1 MQKTNSYLESKRP
14 KVNMKRISLSLL
26 TFLFLLSGLCAA
38 PTKTVWQIGEKNHS
52 ASELALSPDKYKEF
66 LANDFGWEDRFYII
80 GLSSPQKDFPYVLPG
95 PADHWGGTSYTAGIR
110 THVLNIL
117 FGMKEVPETDSWKL
131 IIDLL
136 DTHHELPALFKIT
149 INGKSW
155 KYALPKGSGKSI
167 DGDYSQI
174 KPHTIEIPL
183 NAGVIRKGSNS
194 IALTSLEGSWILF
207 DDIRLMGPD
216 NAELSEANKSVYL
229 RDVKAADFQTTSP
242 AAQPLLVDIEHLSGH
257 PLLEVEVDGKK
268 ILEQRL
274 EKGRYILEAPMP
286 IVKSPKTSHY
296 ILSVDGAILDKGMIR
311 RAPHN
316 TITLAD
322 YIDTRMGTAHSRWMI
337 APGPWMPFSMVK
349 LSPDNQDS
357 GWQSGYD
364 PSFESIGTFSHIHE
378 WTMAG
383 LGIMPANGPLKT
395 EIGSQSSL
403 VKGDNSYRSAIDKAS
418 EETKVGYYKVDLTDY
433 QIKAE
438 LTATSRCGFQR
449 YTYPQDKDARV
460 MIDLKIPSE
469 YDYQIVEGSVK
480 QTGARRIEGF
490 SKQLSKNVWS
500 ADADQHYTI
509 YFVIEFN
516 KDIKKFGGWH
526 DHTLWKKDTM
536 TAHYPQR
543 FGCYAEF
550 DTTDHPEVMVR
561 SGISYVDMAGA
572 SNNLSNEITEPF
584 GWNFEA
590 VRKHQSDSWNDILN
604 RVRIYSNDYR
614 EKVRFYTNLYR
625 AFCRNTFSDADR
637 RWVDATGNIQKLDD
651 PDAVALGCD
660 AFWNT
665 FWNLNQVWNLI
676 APEWSSRWVKSQLA
690 MYDANGWLAKGPSGM
705 KYIPVMVA
713 EHEIPLLVSTYQMG
727 IRNYDSEK
735 MFRAIVK
742 MQTTPAQRV
751 ANGFAGNRDLKAY
764 LQHQYVPADK
774 GRFSNTLEYSY
785 DDWTVSQLAKALG
798 KEEYYRTFS
807 DRGNWWRNAIN
818 PATGYAQM
826 RYSDGEWEKNFD
838 PFKSGA
844 NHHYVEGN
852 AWQLTFFVPQN
863 VPALT
868 EIIGKERF
876 IDRLSWGFKAS
887 EPWRYNAPGDQ
898 YWDFP
903 VVQGNQQSMHFAFLF
918 NWAGQPWQTQRWSRS
933 IIDRYYGFDTS
944 NAYLGDEDQGQ
955 MSAWLVMAALGL
967 FQTDGGCNA
976 EPIYELGSP
985 LFEKIKI
992 DLGKHFGRGKQFII
1006 KANNPSRENKY
1017 IQSAKLTGKKLDSF
1031 KFPAKELLKGGTLEL
1046 EMGNRPNKN
1055 WGIK

>member
-1 MQKTNSYLESKRP
+1 
-14 KVNMKRISLSLL
+14 
-26 TFLFLLSGLCAA
+26 
-38 PTKTVWQIGEKNHS
+38 
-52 ASELALSPDKYKEF
+52 
-66 LANDFGWEDRFYII
+66 
-80 GLSSPQKDFPYVLPG
+80 
-95 PADHWGGTSYTAGIR
+95 
-110 THVLNIL
+110 
-117 FGMKEVPETDSWKL
+117 MKEVPETDSWKL

-183 NAGVIRKGSNS
+183 NSGVIRKGSNS

-216 NAELSEANKSVYL
+216 NAELNEVNKSVYL

-242 AAQPLLVDIEHLSGH
+242 VAQPLLVDIEHLSGH
-257 PLLEVEVDGKK
+257 PLLEVKVDGKK

-286 IVKSPKTSHY
+286 VVKSPKTSHY
-296 ILSVDGAILDKGMIR
+296 IISADGAILDKGMIR

-403 VKGDNSYRSAIDKAS
+403 VKDANSYRSAIDKTS

-500 ADADQHYTI
+500 ADADQNYTI

-526 DHTLWKKDTM
+526 DHTLWETDTM

-590 VRKHQSDSWNDILN
+590 VRKHQSDSWNNILN

-637 RWVDATGNIQKLDD
+637 RWVDAAGNIQKLDD

-705 KYIPVMVA
+705 KYIPVMVG

-727 IRNYDSEK
+727 IRNYDAEK

-751 ANGFAGNRDLKAY
+751 ANGFAGNRDLETY

-807 DRGNWWRNAIN
+807 DRGNWWKNAIN

-826 RYSDGEWEKNFD
+826 RYSNGEWEKNFD

-852 AWQLTFFVPQN
+852 AWQLTFFVPQD

-868 EIIGKERF
+868 EIIGKKRF

-918 NWAGQPWQTQRWSRS
+918 NWAGQPWQTQQWSRS

-955 MSAWLVMAALGL
+955 MSAWFVMAALGL

-976 EPIYELGSP
+976 EPVYELGSP

-1006 KANNPSRENKY
+1006 KASNTSRENKY
-1017 IQSAKLTGKKLDSF
+1017 IQSAKLNGKKLNSF

-1046 EMGNRPNKN
+1046 EMGDRPNKN

>member
-1 MQKTNSYLESKRP
+1 
-14 KVNMKRISLSLL
+14 MKRIPLSLF

-117 FGMKEVPETDSWKL
+117 FGMKEVPETGSWKL

-216 NAELSEANKSVYL
+216 NAELNEVNKSVYL

-242 AAQPLLVDIEHLSGH
+242 VAQPLLVDIEHLSGH
-257 PLLEVEVDGKK
+257 PLLEVEVDGKR

-286 IVKSPKTSHY
+286 VVKSPKTSHY
-296 ILSVDGAILDKGMIR
+296 IIFADGAILDKGMIR

-322 YIDTRMGTAHSRWMI
+322 YINTRMGTAHSRWMI

-349 LSPDNQDS
+349 LSPDNQDN

-403 VKGDNSYRSAIDKAS
+403 VKGTNSYRSAIDKTS

-469 YDYQIVEGSVK
+469 YDYQIIEGSVRR
-480 QTGARRIEGF
+480 TGARRIEGF

-500 ADADQHYTI
+500 ADADQNYTI

-516 KDIKKFGGWH
+516 KDIKKFGGWN
-526 DHTLWKKDTM
+526 DHALWEKDTM
-536 TAHYPQR
+536 TVHNPQR

-550 DTTDHPEVMVR
+550 DTTDHPEIMVR
-561 SGISYVDMAGA
+561 SGISYVDIAGA

-590 VRKHQSDSWNDILN
+590 VRKHQSDSWNNILN

-614 EKVRFYTNLYR
+614 EKARFYTNLYR

-637 RWVDATGNIQKLDD
+637 RWVDAAGNIQKLDD

-727 IRNYDSEK
+727 IRNYDAEK
-735 MFRAIVK
+735 MFRAIIK

-751 ANGFAGNRDLKAY
+751 ANGFAGNRDLETY

-807 DRGNWWRNAIN
+807 DRGNWWKNAIN

-826 RYSDGEWEKNFD
+826 RYSNGEWEKNFD

-852 AWQLTFFVPQN
+852 AWQLTFFVPQD

-918 NWAGQPWQTQRWSRS
+918 NWAGQPWQTQQWSRS

-955 MSAWLVMAALGL
+955 MSAWFVMAALGL

-976 EPIYELGSP
+976 EPVYELGSP

-1006 KANNPSRENKY
+1006 KASNTSRENKY
-1017 IQSAKLTGKKLDSF
+1017 IQSAKLNGKKLNSF

>member
-1 MQKTNSYLESKRP
+1 
-14 KVNMKRISLSLL
+14 MKRIPLSLF

-183 NAGVIRKGSNS
+183 NSGVIRKGSNS

-216 NAELSEANKSVYL
+216 NAELNEVNKSVYL

-242 AAQPLLVDIEHLSGH
+242 VAQPLLVDIEHLSGH
-257 PLLEVEVDGKK
+257 PLLEVKVDGKK

-286 IVKSPKTSHY
+286 VVKSPKTSHY
-296 ILSVDGAILDKGMIR
+296 IISADGAILDKGMIR

-403 VKGDNSYRSAIDKAS
+403 VKDANSYRSAIDKTS

-500 ADADQHYTI
+500 ADADQNYTI

-526 DHTLWKKDTM
+526 DHTLWETDTM

-590 VRKHQSDSWNDILN
+590 VHKHQSDSWNNILN

-637 RWVDATGNIQKLDD
+637 RWVDAAGNIQKLDD

-705 KYIPVMVA
+705 KYIPVMVG

-727 IRNYDSEK
+727 IRNYDAEK

-751 ANGFAGNRDLKAY
+751 ANGFAGNRDLETY

-807 DRGNWWRNAIN
+807 NRGNWWKNAIN

-826 RYSDGEWEKNFD
+826 RYSNGEWEKNFD

-868 EIIGKERF
+868 EIIGKELF

-898 YWDFP
+898 Y
-903 VVQGNQQSMHFAFLF
+903 
-918 NWAGQPWQTQRWSRS
+918 
-933 IIDRYYGFDTS
+933 
-944 NAYLGDEDQGQ
+944 
-955 MSAWLVMAALGL
+955 
-967 FQTDGGCNA
+967 
-976 EPIYELGSP
+976 
-985 LFEKIKI
+985 
-992 DLGKHFGRGKQFII
+992 
-1006 KANNPSRENKY
+1006 
-1017 IQSAKLTGKKLDSF
+1017 
-1031 KFPAKELLKGGTLEL
+1031 
-1046 EMGNRPNKN
+1046 
-1055 WGIK
+1055 

>member
-1 MQKTNSYLESKRP
+1 
-14 KVNMKRISLSLL
+14 MKRIPLSLF

-136 DTHHELPALFKIT
+136 DTHHEFPALFKIT

-183 NAGVIRKGSNS
+183 NSGVIRKGSNS

-216 NAELSEANKSVYL
+216 NAELNEVNKSVYL

-242 AAQPLLVDIEHLSGH
+242 VAQPLLVDIEHLSGH
-257 PLLEVEVDGKK
+257 PLLEVKVDGKK

-286 IVKSPKTSHY
+286 VVKSPKTSHY
-296 ILSVDGAILDKGMIR
+296 IISADGAILDKGMIR

-403 VKGDNSYRSAIDKAS
+403 VKDANSYRSAIDKTS

-469 YDYQIVEGSVK
+469 YDYQIVEGSIK

-500 ADADQHYTI
+500 ADADQNYTI

-526 DHTLWKKDTM
+526 DHTLWETDTM
-536 TAHYPQR
+536 TASYPQR

-590 VRKHQSDSWNDILN
+590 VRKHQSDSWNNILN

-625 AFCRNTFSDADR
+625 AFCRNTFSDADC
-637 RWVDATGNIQKLDD
+637 RWVDAAGNIQKLDD

-727 IRNYDSEK
+727 IRNYDAEK

-751 ANGFAGNRDLKAY
+751 ANGFAGNRDLETY

-807 DRGNWWRNAIN
+807 NRGNWWKNAIN

-826 RYSDGEWEKNFD
+826 RYSNGEWEKNFD

-852 AWQLTFFVPQN
+852 AWQLTFFC
-863 VPALT
+863 T
-868 EIIGKERF
+868 SER
-876 IDRLSWGFKAS
+876 
-887 EPWRYNAPGDQ
+887 
-898 YWDFP
+898 
-903 VVQGNQQSMHFAFLF
+903 
-918 NWAGQPWQTQRWSRS
+918 SRTH
-933 IIDRYYGFDTS
+933 RNY
-944 NAYLGDEDQGQ
+944 
-955 MSAWLVMAALGL
+955 
-967 FQTDGGCNA
+967 
-976 EPIYELGSP
+976 
-985 LFEKIKI
+985 
-992 DLGKHFGRGKQFII
+992 R
-1006 KANNPSRENKY
+1006 
-1017 IQSAKLTGKKLDSF
+1017 
-1031 KFPAKELLKGGTLEL
+1031 
-1046 EMGNRPNKN
+1046 
-1055 WGIK
+1055 

>member
-1 MQKTNSYLESKRP
+1 
-14 KVNMKRISLSLL
+14 
-26 TFLFLLSGLCAA
+26 
-38 PTKTVWQIGEKNHS
+38 
-52 ASELALSPDKYKEF
+52 
-66 LANDFGWEDRFYII
+66 
-80 GLSSPQKDFPYVLPG
+80 
-95 PADHWGGTSYTAGIR
+95 
-110 THVLNIL
+110 
-117 FGMKEVPETDSWKL
+117 MKEVPETDSWKL

-136 DTHHELPALFKIT
+136 DTHHEFPALFKIT

-183 NAGVIRKGSNS
+183 NSGVIRKGSNS

-216 NAELSEANKSVYL
+216 NAELNEVNKSVYL

-242 AAQPLLVDIEHLSGH
+242 VAQPLLVDIEHLSGH
-257 PLLEVEVDGKK
+257 PLLEVKVDGKK

-286 IVKSPKTSHY
+286 VVKSPKTSHY
-296 ILSVDGAILDKGMIR
+296 IISADGAILDKGMIR

-403 VKGDNSYRSAIDKAS
+403 VKDANSYRSAIDKTS

-469 YDYQIVEGSVK
+469 YDYQIVEGSIK

-500 ADADQHYTI
+500 ADADQNYTI

-526 DHTLWKKDTM
+526 DHTLWETDTM
-536 TAHYPQR
+536 TASYPQR

-590 VRKHQSDSWNDILN
+590 VRKHQSDSWNNILN

-625 AFCRNTFSDADR
+625 AFCRNTFSDADC
-637 RWVDATGNIQKLDD
+637 RWVDAAGNIQKLDD

-727 IRNYDSEK
+727 IRNYDAEK

-751 ANGFAGNRDLKAY
+751 ANGFAGNRDLETY

-807 DRGNWWRNAIN
+807 NRGNWWKNAIN

-826 RYSDGEWEKNFD
+826 RYSNGEWEKNFD

-868 EIIGKERF
+868 EIIGKELF

-955 MSAWLVMAALGL
+955 MSAWFVMAALGL

-976 EPIYELGSP
+976 EPVYELGSP

-992 DLGKHFGRGKQFII
+992 DLRKHFGRGKQFII
-1006 KANNPSRENKY
+1006 KASNTSRENKY
-1017 IQSAKLTGKKLDSF
+1017 IQSAKLNGKKLNSF

-1046 EMGNRPNKN
+1046 EMGDRPNKN

>member
-1 MQKTNSYLESKRP
+1 
-14 KVNMKRISLSLL
+14 MKRIPLSLF

-183 NAGVIRKGSNS
+183 NSGVIRKGSNS

-216 NAELSEANKSVYL
+216 NAELNEVNKSVYL

-242 AAQPLLVDIEHLSGH
+242 VAQPLLVDIEHLSGH
-257 PLLEVEVDGKK
+257 PLLEVKVDGKK

-286 IVKSPKTSHY
+286 VVKSPKTSHY
-296 ILSVDGAILDKGMIR
+296 IISADGAILDKGMIR

-403 VKGDNSYRSAIDKAS
+403 VKDANSYRSAIDKTS

-500 ADADQHYTI
+500 ADADQNYTI

-526 DHTLWKKDTM
+526 DHTLWETDTM

-590 VRKHQSDSWNDILN
+590 VHKHQSDSWNNILN

-625 AFCRNTFSDADR
+625 AFSRNTFSDADR
-637 RWVDATGNIQKLDD
+637 RWVDAAGNIQKLDD

-705 KYIPVMVA
+705 KYIPVMVG

-727 IRNYDSEK
+727 IRNYDAEK

-751 ANGFAGNRDLKAY
+751 ANGFAGNRDLETY

-807 DRGNWWRNAIN
+807 NRGNWWKNAIN

-826 RYSDGEWEKNFD
+826 RYSNGEWEKNFD

-868 EIIGKERF
+868 EIIGKELF
-876 IDRLSWGFKAS
+876 IDRLSWGFKAM
-887 EPWRYNAPGDQ
+887 E
-898 YWDFP
+898 
-903 VVQGNQQSMHFAFLF
+903 V
-918 NWAGQPWQTQRWSRS
+918 
-933 IIDRYYGFDTS
+933 
-944 NAYLGDEDQGQ
+944 
-955 MSAWLVMAALGL
+955 
-967 FQTDGGCNA
+967 
-976 EPIYELGSP
+976 
-985 LFEKIKI
+985 
-992 DLGKHFGRGKQFII
+992 
-1006 KANNPSRENKY
+1006 
-1017 IQSAKLTGKKLDSF
+1017 
-1031 KFPAKELLKGGTLEL
+1031 
-1046 EMGNRPNKN
+1046 
-1055 WGIK
+1055 

>member
-1 MQKTNSYLESKRP
+1 
-14 KVNMKRISLSLL
+14 MKRIPLSLF

-216 NAELSEANKSVYL
+216 NAELNEVNKSVYL

-242 AAQPLLVDIEHLSGH
+242 VAQPLLVDIEHLSGH
-257 PLLEVEVDGKK
+257 PLLGVEVDGKK

-286 IVKSPKTSHY
+286 VVKSPKTSHY
-296 ILSVDGAILDKGMIR
+296 IISADGTILDKGMIR

-403 VKGDNSYRSAIDKAS
+403 VKGANSYRSAIDETS

-500 ADADQHYTI
+500 ADADQNYTI

-526 DHTLWKKDTM
+526 DHTLWETDTM
-536 TAHYPQR
+536 TARYPHR

-590 VRKHQSDSWNDILN
+590 VRKHQSDSWNNILN

-625 AFCRNTFSDADR
+625 AFCRNTF
-637 RWVDATGNIQKLDD
+637 RWVDAAGNIQKLDD

-727 IRNYDSEK
+727 IRNYDAEK

-751 ANGFAGNRDLKAY
+751 ANGFAGNRDLETY

-807 DRGNWWRNAIN
+807 DRGNWWKNAIN

-826 RYSDGEWEKNFD
+826 RYSNGEWEKNFD

-852 AWQLTFFVPQN
+852 AWQLTFFVPQD

-868 EIIGKERF
+868 EFIGKERF

-955 MSAWLVMAALGL
+955 MSAWFVMAALGL

-976 EPIYELGSP
+976 EPVYELGSP

-992 DLGKHFGRGKQFII
+992 DL
-1006 KANNPSRENKY
+1006 
-1017 IQSAKLTGKKLDSF
+1017 
-1031 KFPAKELLKGGTLEL
+1031 
-1046 EMGNRPNKN
+1046 
-1055 WGIK
+1055 

>member
-1 MQKTNSYLESKRP
+1 
-14 KVNMKRISLSLL
+14 MKRIPLSLF

-216 NAELSEANKSVYL
+216 NAELNEVNKSVYL

-242 AAQPLLVDIEHLSGH
+242 VAQPLLVDIEHLSGH
-257 PLLEVEVDGKK
+257 PLLGVEVDGKK

-286 IVKSPKTSHY
+286 VVKSPKTSHY
-296 ILSVDGAILDKGMIR
+296 IISADGTILDKGMIR

-403 VKGDNSYRSAIDKAS
+403 VKGANSYRSAIDETS

-500 ADADQHYTI
+500 ADADQNYTI

-526 DHTLWKKDTM
+526 DHTLWETDTM
-536 TAHYPQR
+536 TARYPHR

-590 VRKHQSDSWNDILN
+590 VRKHQSDSWNNILN

-637 RWVDATGNIQKLDD
+637 RWVDAAGNIQKLDD

-727 IRNYDSEK
+727 IRNYDAEK

-751 ANGFAGNRDLKAY
+751 ANGFAGNGDLETY

-807 DRGNWWRNAIN
+807 DRGNWWKNAIN

-826 RYSDGEWEKNFD
+826 RYSNGEWEKNFD

-852 AWQLTFFVPQN
+852 AWQLTFFVPQD

-868 EIIGKERF
+868 EFIGKERF

-955 MSAWLVMAALGL
+955 MSAWFVMAALGL

-976 EPIYELGSP
+976 EPVYELGSP

-1006 KANNPSRENKY
+1006 KASNTSRENKY
-1017 IQSAKLTGKKLDSF
+1017 IQSAKLNGKKLNSF

>member
-1 MQKTNSYLESKRP
+1 
-14 KVNMKRISLSLL
+14 MKRIPLSLF

-136 DTHHELPALFKIT
+136 DTHHEFPALFKIT

-183 NAGVIRKGSNS
+183 NSGVIRKGSNS

-216 NAELSEANKSVYL
+216 NAELNEVNKSVYL

-242 AAQPLLVDIEHLSGH
+242 VAQPLLVDIEHLSGH
-257 PLLEVEVDGKK
+257 PLLEVKVDGKK

-286 IVKSPKTSHY
+286 VVKSPKTSHY
-296 ILSVDGAILDKGMIR
+296 IISADGAILDKGMIR

-403 VKGDNSYRSAIDKAS
+403 VKDANSYRSAIDKTS

-469 YDYQIVEGSVK
+469 YDYQIVEGSIK

-500 ADADQHYTI
+500 ADADQNYTI

-526 DHTLWKKDTM
+526 DHTLWETDTM
-536 TAHYPQR
+536 TASYPQR

-550 DTTDHPEVMVR
+550 DTTDYPEVMVH

-590 VRKHQSDSWNDILN
+590 VRKHQSDSWNNILN

-637 RWVDATGNIQKLDD
+637 RWVDAAGNIQKLDD

-727 IRNYDSEK
+727 IRNYDAEK

-751 ANGFAGNRDLKAY
+751 ANGFAGNRDLETY

-807 DRGNWWRNAIN
+807 NRGNWWKNAIN

-826 RYSDGEWEKNFD
+826 RYSNGEWEKNFD

-868 EIIGKERF
+868 EIIGKELF

-955 MSAWLVMAALGL
+955 MSAWFVMAALGL

-976 EPIYELGSP
+976 EPVYELGSP

-1006 KANNPSRENKY
+1006 KASNTSRENKY
-1017 IQSAKLTGKKLDSF
+1017 IQSAKLNGKKLNSF

-1046 EMGNRPNKN
+1046 EMGDRPNKN

>member
-1 MQKTNSYLESKRP
+1 
-14 KVNMKRISLSLL
+14 MKRIPLSLF

-216 NAELSEANKSVYL
+216 NAELNEVNKSVYL

-242 AAQPLLVDIEHLSGH
+242 VAQPLLVDIEHLSGH
-257 PLLEVEVDGKK
+257 PLLGVEVDGKK

-286 IVKSPKTSHY
+286 VVKSPKTSHY
-296 ILSVDGAILDKGMIR
+296 IISADGTILDKGMIR

-403 VKGDNSYRSAIDKAS
+403 VKGANSYRSAIDETS

-500 ADADQHYTI
+500 ADADQNYTI

-526 DHTLWKKDTM
+526 DHTLWETDTM
-536 TAHYPQR
+536 TARYPHR

-590 VRKHQSDSWNDILN
+590 VRKHQSDSWNNILN

-637 RWVDATGNIQKLDD
+637 RWVDAAGNIQKLDD

-727 IRNYDSEK
+727 IRNYDAEK

-751 ANGFAGNRDLKAY
+751 ANGFAGNRDLETY

-807 DRGNWWRNAIN
+807 DRGNWWKNAIN

-826 RYSDGEWEKNFD
+826 RYSNGEWEKNFD

-852 AWQLTFFVPQN
+852 AWQLTFFVPQD

-868 EIIGKERF
+868 EFIGKERF

-887 EPWRYNAPGDQ
+887 EPWRYNAPGD
-898 YWDFP
+898 P
-903 VVQGNQQSMHFAFLF
+903 V
-918 NWAGQPWQTQRWSRS
+918 
-933 IIDRYYGFDTS
+933 
-944 NAYLGDEDQGQ
+944 
-955 MSAWLVMAALGL
+955 LGL
-967 FQTDGGCNA
+967 SSST
-976 EPIYELGSP
+976 
-985 LFEKIKI
+985 
-992 DLGKHFGRGKQFII
+992 R
-1006 KANNPSRENKY
+1006 
-1017 IQSAKLTGKKLDSF
+1017 
-1031 KFPAKELLKGGTLEL
+1031 
-1046 EMGNRPNKN
+1046 
-1055 WGIK
+1055 

>member
-1 MQKTNSYLESKRP
+1 
-14 KVNMKRISLSLL
+14 MKRIPLSLF

-216 NAELSEANKSVYL
+216 NAELNEVNKSVYL

-242 AAQPLLVDIEHLSGH
+242 VAQPLLVDIEHLSGH
-257 PLLEVEVDGKK
+257 PLLGVEVDGKK

-286 IVKSPKTSHY
+286 VVKSPKTSHY
-296 ILSVDGAILDKGMIR
+296 IISADGTILDKGMIR

-403 VKGDNSYRSAIDKAS
+403 VKGANSYRSAIDETS

-500 ADADQHYTI
+500 ADADQNYTI

-526 DHTLWKKDTM
+526 DHTLWETDTM
-536 TAHYPQR
+536 TARYPHR

-590 VRKHQSDSWNDILN
+590 VRKHQSDSWNNILN

-637 RWVDATGNIQKLDD
+637 RWVDAAGNIQKLDD

-727 IRNYDSEK
+727 IRNYDAEK

-751 ANGFAGNRDLKAY
+751 ANGFAGNRDLETY

-807 DRGNWWRNAIN
+807 DRGNWWKNAIN

-826 RYSDGEWEKNFD
+826 RYSNGEWEKNFD

-852 AWQLTFFVPQN
+852 AWQLTFFVPQD

-868 EIIGKERF
+868 EFIGKERF

-944 NAYLGDEDQGQ
+944 NANLGDEDQGQ
-955 MSAWLVMAALGL
+955 MSAWFVMAALGL

-976 EPIYELGSP
+976 EPVYELGSP

-1006 KANNPSRENKY
+1006 KASNTSRENKY
-1017 IQSAKLTGKKLDSF
+1017 IQSAKLNGKKLNSF

>member
-1 MQKTNSYLESKRP
+1 
-14 KVNMKRISLSLL
+14 MKRIPLSLF

-136 DTHHELPALFKIT
+136 DTHHEFPALFKIT

-183 NAGVIRKGSNS
+183 NSGVIRKGSNS

-216 NAELSEANKSVYL
+216 NAELNEVNKSVYL

-242 AAQPLLVDIEHLSGH
+242 VAQPLLVDIEHLSGH
-257 PLLEVEVDGKK
+257 PLLEVKVDGKK

-286 IVKSPKTSHY
+286 VVKSPKTSHY
-296 ILSVDGAILDKGMIR
+296 IISADGAILDKGMIR

-403 VKGDNSYRSAIDKAS
+403 VKDANSYRSAIDKTS

-469 YDYQIVEGSVK
+469 YDYQIVEGSIK

-500 ADADQHYTI
+500 ADADQNYTI

-526 DHTLWKKDTM
+526 DHTLWETDTM
-536 TAHYPQR
+536 TASYPQR

-590 VRKHQSDSWNDILN
+590 VRKHQSDSWNNILN

-625 AFCRNTFSDADR
+625 AFCRNTFSDADC
-637 RWVDATGNIQKLDD
+637 RWVDAAGNIQKLDD

-727 IRNYDSEK
+727 IRNYDAEK

-751 ANGFAGNRDLKAY
+751 ANGFAGNRDLETY

-807 DRGNWWRNAIN
+807 NRGNWWKNAIN

-826 RYSDGEWEKNFD
+826 RYSNGEWEKNFD

-868 EIIGKERF
+868 EIIGKELF

-918 NWAGQPWQTQRWSRS
+918 N
-933 IIDRYYGFDTS
+933 
-944 NAYLGDEDQGQ
+944 
-955 MSAWLVMAALGL
+955 
-967 FQTDGGCNA
+967 
-976 EPIYELGSP
+976 
-985 LFEKIKI
+985 
-992 DLGKHFGRGKQFII
+992 
-1006 KANNPSRENKY
+1006 
-1017 IQSAKLTGKKLDSF
+1017 
-1031 KFPAKELLKGGTLEL
+1031 
-1046 EMGNRPNKN
+1046 
-1055 WGIK
+1055 

>member
-1 MQKTNSYLESKRP
+1 
-14 KVNMKRISLSLL
+14 
-26 TFLFLLSGLCAA
+26 
-38 PTKTVWQIGEKNHS
+38 
-52 ASELALSPDKYKEF
+52 
-66 LANDFGWEDRFYII
+66 
-80 GLSSPQKDFPYVLPG
+80 
-95 PADHWGGTSYTAGIR
+95 
-110 THVLNIL
+110 
-117 FGMKEVPETDSWKL
+117 MKEVPETDSWKL

-136 DTHHELPALFKIT
+136 DTHHEFPALFKIT

-183 NAGVIRKGSNS
+183 NSGVIRKGSNS

-216 NAELSEANKSVYL
+216 NAELNEVNKSVYL

-242 AAQPLLVDIEHLSGH
+242 VAQPLLVDIEHLSGH
-257 PLLEVEVDGKK
+257 PLLEVKVDGKK

-286 IVKSPKTSHY
+286 VVKSPKTSHY
-296 ILSVDGAILDKGMIR
+296 IISADGAILDKGMIR

-403 VKGDNSYRSAIDKAS
+403 VKDANSYRSAIDKTS

-469 YDYQIVEGSVK
+469 YDYQIVEGSIK

-500 ADADQHYTI
+500 ADADQNYTI

-526 DHTLWKKDTM
+526 DHTLWETDTM
-536 TAHYPQR
+536 TASYPQR

-550 DTTDHPEVMVR
+550 DTTDYPEVMVR

-590 VRKHQSDSWNDILN
+590 VHKHQSDSWNNILN

-614 EKVRFYTNLYR
+614 EKARFYTNLYR

-637 RWVDATGNIQKLDD
+637 RWVDAAGNIQKLDD

-727 IRNYDSEK
+727 IRNYDAEK
-735 MFRAIVK
+735 MFRAIIK

-751 ANGFAGNRDLKAY
+751 ANGFAGNRDLETY

-807 DRGNWWRNAIN
+807 NRGNWWKNAIN

-826 RYSDGEWEKNFD
+826 RYSNGEWEKNFD

-852 AWQLTFFVPQN
+852 AWQLTFFVPQD

-918 NWAGQPWQTQRWSRS
+918 NWAGQPWQTQQWSRS

-955 MSAWLVMAALGL
+955 MSAWFVMAALGL

-976 EPIYELGSP
+976 EPVYELGSP

-1006 KANNPSRENKY
+1006 KASNTSRENKY
-1017 IQSAKLTGKKLDSF
+1017 IQSAKLNGKKLNSF

-1046 EMGNRPNKN
+1046 EMGDRPNKN

>member
-1 MQKTNSYLESKRP
+1 
-14 KVNMKRISLSLL
+14 
-26 TFLFLLSGLCAA
+26 
-38 PTKTVWQIGEKNHS
+38 
-52 ASELALSPDKYKEF
+52 
-66 LANDFGWEDRFYII
+66 
-80 GLSSPQKDFPYVLPG
+80 
-95 PADHWGGTSYTAGIR
+95 
-110 THVLNIL
+110 
-117 FGMKEVPETDSWKL
+117 
-131 IIDLL
+131 
-136 DTHHELPALFKIT
+136 
-149 INGKSW
+149 
-155 KYALPKGSGKSI
+155 
-167 DGDYSQI
+167 
-174 KPHTIEIPL
+174 
-183 NAGVIRKGSNS
+183 
-194 IALTSLEGSWILF
+194 
-207 DDIRLMGPD
+207 MGPD
-216 NAELSEANKSVYL
+216 NAELNEVNKSVYL

-242 AAQPLLVDIEHLSGH
+242 IAQPLLVDIEHLSGH
-257 PLLEVEVDGKK
+257 PLLEVKVDGKK

-286 IVKSPKTSHY
+286 VVKSPKTSHY
-296 ILSVDGAILDKGMIR
+296 IISADGAILDKGMIR

-403 VKGDNSYRSAIDKAS
+403 VKDANSYRSAIDKTS

-500 ADADQHYTI
+500 ADADQNYTI

-526 DHTLWKKDTM
+526 DHTLWETDTM

-590 VRKHQSDSWNDILN
+590 VHKHQSDSWNNILN

-637 RWVDATGNIQKLDD
+637 RWVDAAGNIQKLDD

-705 KYIPVMVA
+705 KYIPVMVG

-727 IRNYDSEK
+727 IRNYDAEK

-751 ANGFAGNRDLKAY
+751 ANGFAGNRDLETY

-807 DRGNWWRNAIN
+807 NRGNWWKNAIN

-826 RYSDGEWEKNFD
+826 RYSNGEWEKNFD

-868 EIIGKERF
+868 EIIGKELF

-955 MSAWLVMAALGL
+955 MSAWFVMAALGL

-976 EPIYELGSP
+976 EPVYELGSP

-1006 KANNPSRENKY
+1006 KASNTSRENKY
-1017 IQSAKLTGKKLDSF
+1017 IQSAKLNGKKLNSF

-1046 EMGNRPNKN
+1046 EMGDRPNKN

>member
-1 MQKTNSYLESKRP
+1 
-14 KVNMKRISLSLL
+14 MKRIPLSLF

-216 NAELSEANKSVYL
+216 NAELNEVNKSVYL

-242 AAQPLLVDIEHLSGH
+242 VAQPLLVDIEHLSGH

-286 IVKSPKTSHY
+286 VVKSPKTSHY
-296 ILSVDGAILDKGMIR
+296 IISADGTILDKGMIR

-322 YIDTRMGTAHSRWMI
+322 YINTRMGTAHSRWMI

-403 VKGDNSYRSAIDKAS
+403 VKGANSYRSAIDKTS

-500 ADADQHYTI
+500 ADADQNYTI

-526 DHTLWKKDTM
+526 DHTLWETDTM
-536 TAHYPQR
+536 TARYPQR

-590 VRKHQSDSWNDILN
+590 VRKHQSDSWNNILN
-604 RVRIYSNDYR
+604 KVRIYSNDYR

-637 RWVDATGNIQKLDD
+637 RWVDAAGNIQKLDD

-660 AFWNT
+660 AFWST

-727 IRNYDSEK
+727 IRNYDAEK

-751 ANGFAGNRDLKAY
+751 ANGFAGNRDMEAY

-807 DRGNWWRNAIN
+807 DRGNWWKNAIN

-826 RYSDGEWEKNFD
+826 RYSNGEWEKNFD

-852 AWQLTFFVPQN
+852 AWQLTFFVPQD

-868 EIIGKERF
+868 EFIGKERF

-955 MSAWLVMAALGL
+955 MSAWFVMAALGL

-976 EPIYELGSP
+976 EPVYELGSP

-1006 KANNPSRENKY
+1006 KAINTSRENKY
-1017 IQSAKLTGKKLDSF
+1017 IQSAKLNGKKLNSF

>member
-1 MQKTNSYLESKRP
+1 
-14 KVNMKRISLSLL
+14 MKRIPLSLF

-136 DTHHELPALFKIT
+136 DTHHEFPALFKIT

-183 NAGVIRKGSNS
+183 NSGVIRKGSNS

-216 NAELSEANKSVYL
+216 NAELNEVNKSVYL

-242 AAQPLLVDIEHLSGH
+242 VAQPLLVDIEHLSGH
-257 PLLEVEVDGKK
+257 PLLEVKVDGKK

-286 IVKSPKTSHY
+286 VVKSPKTSHY
-296 ILSVDGAILDKGMIR
+296 IISADGAILDKGMIR

-403 VKGDNSYRSAIDKAS
+403 VKDANSYRSAIDKTS

-469 YDYQIVEGSVK
+469 YDYQIVEGSIK

-500 ADADQHYTI
+500 ADADQNYTI

-526 DHTLWKKDTM
+526 DHTLWETDTM
-536 TAHYPQR
+536 TASYPQR

-572 SNNLSNEITEPF
+572 SNNLSNEIMEPF

-590 VRKHQSDSWNDILN
+590 VRKHQSDSWNNILN

-637 RWVDATGNIQKLDD
+637 RWVDAAGNIQKLDD

-727 IRNYDSEK
+727 IRNYDAEK

-751 ANGFAGNRDLKAY
+751 ANGVAGNRDLETY

-807 DRGNWWRNAIN
+807 NRGNWWKNAIN

-826 RYSDGEWEKNFD
+826 RYSNGEWEKNFD

-868 EIIGKERF
+868 EIIGKELF

-918 NWAGQPWQTQRWSRS
+918 NWAGQPWQT
-933 IIDRYYGFDTS
+933 
-944 NAYLGDEDQGQ
+944 
-955 MSAWLVMAALGL
+955 
-967 FQTDGGCNA
+967 
-976 EPIYELGSP
+976 
-985 LFEKIKI
+985 
-992 DLGKHFGRGKQFII
+992 
-1006 KANNPSRENKY
+1006 
-1017 IQSAKLTGKKLDSF
+1017 
-1031 KFPAKELLKGGTLEL
+1031 
-1046 EMGNRPNKN
+1046 
-1055 WGIK
+1055 

>member
-1 MQKTNSYLESKRP
+1 
-14 KVNMKRISLSLL
+14 
-26 TFLFLLSGLCAA
+26 
-38 PTKTVWQIGEKNHS
+38 
-52 ASELALSPDKYKEF
+52 
-66 LANDFGWEDRFYII
+66 
-80 GLSSPQKDFPYVLPG
+80 
-95 PADHWGGTSYTAGIR
+95 
-110 THVLNIL
+110 
-117 FGMKEVPETDSWKL
+117 MKEVPETDSWKL

-183 NAGVIRKGSNS
+183 NPGVIRKGSNS

-216 NAELSEANKSVYL
+216 NAELNEVNKSVYL

-242 AAQPLLVDIEHLSGH
+242 VAQPLLVDIEHLSGH
-257 PLLEVEVDGKK
+257 PLLEVKVDGKK

-286 IVKSPKTSHY
+286 VVKSPKTSHY
-296 ILSVDGAILDKGMIR
+296 IISADGAILDKGMIR

-403 VKGDNSYRSAIDKAS
+403 VKDANSYRSAIDKTS

-500 ADADQHYTI
+500 ADADQNYTI

-526 DHTLWKKDTM
+526 DHTLWETDTM
-536 TAHYPQR
+536 TARYPQR

-590 VRKHQSDSWNDILN
+590 VRKHQSDSWNNILN

-637 RWVDATGNIQKLDD
+637 RWVDAAGNIQKLDD

-705 KYIPVMVA
+705 KYIPVMVG

-727 IRNYDSEK
+727 IRNYDAEK

-751 ANGFAGNRDLKAY
+751 ANGFAGNRDLETY

-807 DRGNWWRNAIN
+807 DRGNWWKNAIN

-826 RYSDGEWEKNFD
+826 RYSNGEWEKNFD

-852 AWQLTFFVPQN
+852 AWQLTFFVPQD

-868 EIIGKERF
+868 EIIGKKRF

-918 NWAGQPWQTQRWSRS
+918 NWAGQPWQTQQWSRS

-955 MSAWLVMAALGL
+955 MSAWFVMAALGL

-976 EPIYELGSP
+976 EPVYELGSP

-1006 KANNPSRENKY
+1006 KASNTSRENKY
-1017 IQSAKLTGKKLDSF
+1017 IQSAKLNGKKLNSF

-1046 EMGNRPNKN
+1046 EMGDRPNKN

>member
-1 MQKTNSYLESKRP
+1 
-14 KVNMKRISLSLL
+14 MKRIPLSLF

-183 NAGVIRKGSNS
+183 NSGVIRKGSNS

-216 NAELSEANKSVYL
+216 NAELNEVNKSVYL

-242 AAQPLLVDIEHLSGH
+242 VAQPLLVDIEHLSGH
-257 PLLEVEVDGKK
+257 PLLEVKVDGKK

-286 IVKSPKTSHY
+286 VVKSPKTSHY
-296 ILSVDGAILDKGMIR
+296 IILDKGMIR

-403 VKGDNSYRSAIDKAS
+403 VKDANSYRSAIDKTS

-500 ADADQHYTI
+500 ADADQNYTI

-526 DHTLWKKDTM
+526 DHTLWETDTM

-561 SGISYVDMAGA
+561 SGISYVDIAGA

-590 VRKHQSDSWNDILN
+590 VRKHQSDSWNNILN

-614 EKVRFYTNLYR
+614 EKARFYTNLYR

-637 RWVDATGNIQKLDD
+637 RWVDAAGNIQKLDD

-727 IRNYDSEK
+727 IRNYDAEK
-735 MFRAIVK
+735 MFRAIIK

-751 ANGFAGNRDLKAY
+751 ANGFAGNRDLETY

-807 DRGNWWRNAIN
+807 DRGNWWKNAIN

-826 RYSDGEWEKNFD
+826 RYSNGEWEKNFD

-852 AWQLTFFVPQN
+852 AWQLTFFVPQD

-918 NWAGQPWQTQRWSRS
+918 NWAGQPWQTQQWSRS

-955 MSAWLVMAALGL
+955 MSAWFVMAALGL

-976 EPIYELGSP
+976 EPVYELGSP

-1006 KANNPSRENKY
+1006 KASNTSRENKY
-1017 IQSAKLTGKKLDSF
+1017 IQSAKLNGKKLNSF

-1046 EMGNRPNKN
+1046 EMGDRPNKN

>member
-1 MQKTNSYLESKRP
+1 
-14 KVNMKRISLSLL
+14 MKRIPLSLF

-183 NAGVIRKGSNS
+183 NSGVIRKGSNS
-194 IALTSLEGSWILF
+194 IALTSLEGSWF
-207 DDIRLMGPD
+207 SSDDIRLMGPD
-216 NAELSEANKSVYL
+216 NAELNEVNKSVYL

-242 AAQPLLVDIEHLSGH
+242 VAQPLLVDIEHLSGH
-257 PLLEVEVDGKK
+257 PLLEVKVDGKK

-286 IVKSPKTSHY
+286 VVKSPKTSHY
-296 ILSVDGAILDKGMIR
+296 IISADGAILDKGMIR

-403 VKGDNSYRSAIDKAS
+403 VKDANSYRSAIDKTS

-500 ADADQHYTI
+500 ADADQNYTI

-526 DHTLWKKDTM
+526 DHTLWETDTM

-590 VRKHQSDSWNDILN
+590 VHKHQSDSWNNILN

-637 RWVDATGNIQKLDD
+637 RWVDAAGNIQKLDD

-705 KYIPVMVA
+705 KYIPVMVG

-727 IRNYDSEK
+727 IRNYDAEK

-751 ANGFAGNRDLKAY
+751 ANGFAGNRDLETY

-807 DRGNWWRNAIN
+807 NRGNWWKNAIN

-826 RYSDGEWEKNFD
+826 RYSNGEWEKNFD

-852 AWQLTFFVPQN
+852 CLATYFFLYLRTFPHSPKLSVKSSSSTGCHGDSKP
-863 VPALT
+863 VSHGGIMPRET
-868 EIIGKERF
+868 SIG
-876 IDRLSWGFKAS
+876 
-887 EPWRYNAPGDQ
+887 
-898 YWDFP
+898 
-903 VVQGNQQSMHFAFLF
+903 
-918 NWAGQPWQTQRWSRS
+918 T
-933 IIDRYYGFDTS
+933 
-944 NAYLGDEDQGQ
+944 
-955 MSAWLVMAALGL
+955 
-967 FQTDGGCNA
+967 FQ
-976 EPIYELGSP
+976 
-985 LFEKIKI
+985 
-992 DLGKHFGRGKQFII
+992 
-1006 KANNPSRENKY
+1006 
-1017 IQSAKLTGKKLDSF
+1017 
-1031 KFPAKELLKGGTLEL
+1031 
-1046 EMGNRPNKN
+1046 
-1055 WGIK
+1055 

>member
-1 MQKTNSYLESKRP
+1 M
-14 KVNMKRISLSLL
+14 
-26 TFLFLLSGLCAA
+26 
-38 PTKTVWQIGEKNHS
+38 
-52 ASELALSPDKYKEF
+52 
-66 LANDFGWEDRFYII
+66 
-80 GLSSPQKDFPYVLPG
+80 
-95 PADHWGGTSYTAGIR
+95 
-110 THVLNIL
+110 
-117 FGMKEVPETDSWKL
+117 
-131 IIDLL
+131 
-136 DTHHELPALFKIT
+136 
-149 INGKSW
+149 
-155 KYALPKGSGKSI
+155 
-167 DGDYSQI
+167 
-174 KPHTIEIPL
+174 
-183 NAGVIRKGSNS
+183 IRKGSNS

-216 NAELSEANKSVYL
+216 NAELNEVNKSVYL

-242 AAQPLLVDIEHLSGH
+242 VAQPLLVDIEHLSGH
-257 PLLEVEVDGKK
+257 PLLEVKVDGKK

-286 IVKSPKTSHY
+286 VVKSPKTSHY
-296 ILSVDGAILDKGMIR
+296 IISADGAILDKGMIR

-403 VKGDNSYRSAIDKAS
+403 VKDANSYRSAIDKTS

-469 YDYQIVEGSVK
+469 YDYQIVEGSIK

-500 ADADQHYTI
+500 ADADQNYTI

-526 DHTLWKKDTM
+526 DHTLWETDTM
-536 TAHYPQR
+536 TASYPQR

-572 SNNLSNEITEPF
+572 SNNLSNEIMEPF

-590 VRKHQSDSWNDILN
+590 VRKHQSDSWNNILN

-637 RWVDATGNIQKLDD
+637 RWVDAAGNIQKLDD

-727 IRNYDSEK
+727 IRNYDAEK

-751 ANGFAGNRDLKAY
+751 ANGFAGNRDLETY

-807 DRGNWWRNAIN
+807 NRGNWWKNAIN

-826 RYSDGEWEKNFD
+826 RYSNGEWEKNFD

-868 EIIGKERF
+868 EIIGKELF

-955 MSAWLVMAALGL
+955 MSAWFVMAALGL

-976 EPIYELGSP
+976 EPVYELGSP

-1006 KANNPSRENKY
+1006 KASNTSRENKY
-1017 IQSAKLTGKKLDSF
+1017 IQSAKLNGKKLNSF

-1046 EMGNRPNKN
+1046 EMGDRPNKN

>member
-1 MQKTNSYLESKRP
+1 
-14 KVNMKRISLSLL
+14 
-26 TFLFLLSGLCAA
+26 
-38 PTKTVWQIGEKNHS
+38 
-52 ASELALSPDKYKEF
+52 
-66 LANDFGWEDRFYII
+66 
-80 GLSSPQKDFPYVLPG
+80 
-95 PADHWGGTSYTAGIR
+95 
-110 THVLNIL
+110 
-117 FGMKEVPETDSWKL
+117 MKEVPETDSWKL

-136 DTHHELPALFKIT
+136 DTHHEFPALFKIT

-183 NAGVIRKGSNS
+183 NSGVIRKGSNS

-216 NAELSEANKSVYL
+216 NAELNEVNKSVYL

-242 AAQPLLVDIEHLSGH
+242 VAQPLLVDIEHLSGH
-257 PLLEVEVDGKK
+257 PLLEVKVDGKK

-286 IVKSPKTSHY
+286 VVKSPKTSHY
-296 ILSVDGAILDKGMIR
+296 IISADGAILDKGMIR

-403 VKGDNSYRSAIDKAS
+403 VKDANSYRSAIDKTS

-500 ADADQHYTI
+500 ADADQNYTI

-526 DHTLWKKDTM
+526 DHTLWETDTM
-536 TAHYPQR
+536 TASYPQR

-590 VRKHQSDSWNDILN
+590 VRKHQSDSWNNILN

-637 RWVDATGNIQKLDD
+637 RWVDAAGNIQKLDD

-727 IRNYDSEK
+727 IRNYDAEK

-751 ANGFAGNRDLKAY
+751 ANGFAGNRDLETY

-774 GRFSNTLEYSY
+774 GRFSNTLEYIENVNALYSQYGSKINKFSY
-785 DDWTVSQLAKALG
+785 FFGLRFEDSHIEVNSLSLNDYNTKKYNNFFPSATFNYEFSESSSVSLSYSK
-798 KEEYYRTFS
+798 RINRP
-807 DRGNWWRNAIN
+807 RGRFLNPVSSLSSNINIFQGNPDIN
-818 PATGYAQM
+818 PSY
-826 RYSDGEWEKNFD
+826 
-838 PFKSGA
+838 
-844 NHHYVEGN
+844 
-852 AWQLTFFVPQN
+852 
-863 VPALT
+863 
-868 EIIGKERF
+868 
-876 IDRLSWGFKAS
+876 
-887 EPWRYNAPGDQ
+887 
-898 YWDFP
+898 
-903 VVQGNQQSMHFAFLF
+903 
-918 NWAGQPWQTQRWSRS
+918 
-933 IIDRYYGFDTS
+933 
-944 NAYLGDEDQGQ
+944 
-955 MSAWLVMAALGL
+955 
-967 FQTDGGCNA
+967 TDA
-976 EPIYELGSP
+976 
-985 LFEKIKI
+985 I
-992 DLGKHFGRGKQFII
+992 DLGYLKKW
-1006 KANNPSRENKY
+1006 K
-1017 IQSAKLTGKKLDSF
+1017 KLTFNTSSCLF
-1031 KFPAKELLKGGTLEL
+1031 LLTINIYKV
-1046 EMGNRPNKN
+1046 
-1055 WGIK
+1055 

>member
-1 MQKTNSYLESKRP
+1 
-14 KVNMKRISLSLL
+14 MKRIPLSLF

-174 KPHTIEIPL
+174 KPHTIEIPV

-216 NAELSEANKSVYL
+216 NAELNEVNKSVYL

-242 AAQPLLVDIEHLSGH
+242 VAQPLLVDIEHLSGH
-257 PLLEVEVDGKK
+257 PLLGVEVDGKK

-286 IVKSPKTSHY
+286 VVKSPKTSHY
-296 ILSVDGAILDKGMIR
+296 IISADGTILDKGMIR

-403 VKGDNSYRSAIDKAS
+403 VKGANSYRSAIDETS
-418 EETKVGYYKVDLTDY
+418 EETKVGYYNVDLTDY

-500 ADADQHYTI
+500 ADADQNYTI

-526 DHTLWKKDTM
+526 DHTLWETDTM
-536 TAHYPQR
+536 TARYPHR

-590 VRKHQSDSWNDILN
+590 VRKHQSDSWNNILN

-625 AFCRNTFSDADR
+625 LFCRNTFSDVDR
-637 RWVDATGNIQKLDD
+637 RWVDAAGNIQKLDD

-727 IRNYDSEK
+727 IRNYDAEK

-751 ANGFAGNRDLKAY
+751 ANGFAGNRDLETY

-807 DRGNWWRNAIN
+807 DRGNWWKNAIN

-826 RYSDGEWEKNFD
+826 RYSNGEWEKNFD

-852 AWQLTFFVPQN
+852 AWQLTFFVPQD

-868 EIIGKERF
+868 EFIGKERF

-955 MSAWLVMAALGL
+955 MSAWFVMAALGL

-976 EPIYELGSP
+976 EPVYELGSP

-992 DLGKHFGRGKQFII
+992 DL
-1006 KANNPSRENKY
+1006 
-1017 IQSAKLTGKKLDSF
+1017 
-1031 KFPAKELLKGGTLEL
+1031 
-1046 EMGNRPNKN
+1046 
-1055 WGIK
+1055 

>member
-1 MQKTNSYLESKRP
+1 
-14 KVNMKRISLSLL
+14 MKRIPLSLF
-26 TFLFLLSGLCAA
+26 TFLFLLSGLYAA

-66 LANDFGWEDRFYII
+66 LANDFGWEDKFYII

-216 NAELSEANKSVYL
+216 NAELNEVNKSVYL

-242 AAQPLLVDIEHLSGH
+242 VAQPLLVDIEHLSGH
-257 PLLEVEVDGKK
+257 PLLEVEVDGKR

-286 IVKSPKTSHY
+286 VVKSPKTSHY
-296 ILSVDGAILDKGMIR
+296 IIFADGAILDKGMIR

-322 YIDTRMGTAHSRWMI
+322 YINTRMGTAHSRWMI

-349 LSPDNQDS
+349 LSPDNQDN

-403 VKGDNSYRSAIDKAS
+403 VKGTNSYRSAIDKTS

-469 YDYQIVEGSVK
+469 YDYQIIEGSVRR
-480 QTGARRIEGF
+480 TGARRIEGF

-500 ADADQHYTI
+500 ADADQNYTI

-516 KDIKKFGGWH
+516 KDIKKFGGWN
-526 DHTLWKKDTM
+526 DHALWEKDTM
-536 TAHYPQR
+536 TVHNPQR

-550 DTTDHPEVMVR
+550 DTTDHPEIMVR
-561 SGISYVDMAGA
+561 SGISYVDIAGA

-590 VRKHQSDSWNDILN
+590 VRKHQSDSWNNILN

-614 EKVRFYTNLYR
+614 EKARFYTNLYR

-637 RWVDATGNIQKLDD
+637 RWVDAAGNIQKLDD

-727 IRNYDSEK
+727 IRNYDAEK
-735 MFRAIVK
+735 MFRAIIK

-751 ANGFAGNRDLKAY
+751 ANGFAGNRDLETY

-807 DRGNWWRNAIN
+807 DRGNWWKNAIN

-826 RYSDGEWEKNFD
+826 RYSNGEWEKNFD

-852 AWQLTFFVPQN
+852 AWQLTFFVPQD

-918 NWAGQPWQTQRWSRS
+918 NWAGQPWQTQQWSRS

-955 MSAWLVMAALGL
+955 MSAWFVMAALGL

-976 EPIYELGSP
+976 EPVYELGSP

-1006 KANNPSRENKY
+1006 KASNTSRENKY
-1017 IQSAKLTGKKLDSF
+1017 IQSAKLNGKKLNSF

>member
-1 MQKTNSYLESKRP
+1 
-14 KVNMKRISLSLL
+14 MKRIPLSLF

-136 DTHHELPALFKIT
+136 DTHHEFPALFKIT

-183 NAGVIRKGSNS
+183 NSGVIRKGSNS

-216 NAELSEANKSVYL
+216 NAELNEVNKSVYL

-242 AAQPLLVDIEHLSGH
+242 VAQPLLVDIEHLSGH
-257 PLLEVEVDGKK
+257 PLLEVKVDGKK

-286 IVKSPKTSHY
+286 VVKSPKTSHY
-296 ILSVDGAILDKGMIR
+296 IISADGAILDKGMIR

-403 VKGDNSYRSAIDKAS
+403 VKDANSYRSAIDKTS

-469 YDYQIVEGSVK
+469 YDYQIVEGSIK

-500 ADADQHYTI
+500 ADADQNYTI

-526 DHTLWKKDTM
+526 DHTLWETDTM
-536 TAHYPQR
+536 TASYPQR

-572 SNNLSNEITEPF
+572 SNNLSNEIMEPF

-590 VRKHQSDSWNDILN
+590 VRKHQSDSWNNILN

-637 RWVDATGNIQKLDD
+637 RWVDAAGNIQKLDD

-727 IRNYDSEK
+727 IRNYDAEK

-751 ANGFAGNRDLKAY
+751 ANGFAGNRDLETY

-807 DRGNWWRNAIN
+807 NRGNWWKNAIN

-826 RYSDGEWEKNFD
+826 RYSNGEWEKNFD

-868 EIIGKERF
+868 EIIGKELF

-944 NAYLGDEDQGQ
+944 NAF
-955 MSAWLVMAALGL
+955 VMAALGL

-976 EPIYELGSP
+976 EPVYELGSP

-1006 KANNPSRENKY
+1006 KASNTSRENKY
-1017 IQSAKLTGKKLDSF
+1017 IQSAKLNGKKLNSF

-1046 EMGNRPNKN
+1046 EMGDRPNKN

>member
-1 MQKTNSYLESKRP
+1 
-14 KVNMKRISLSLL
+14 MKRIPLSLF

-183 NAGVIRKGSNS
+183 NSGVIRKGSNS

-216 NAELSEANKSVYL
+216 NAELNEVNKSVYL

-242 AAQPLLVDIEHLSGH
+242 VAQPLLVDIEHLSGH
-257 PLLEVEVDGKK
+257 PLLEVKVDGKK

-286 IVKSPKTSHY
+286 VVKSPKTSHY
-296 ILSVDGAILDKGMIR
+296 IISADGAILDKGMIR

-403 VKGDNSYRSAIDKAS
+403 VKDANSYRSAIDKTS

-500 ADADQHYTI
+500 ADADQNYTI

-526 DHTLWKKDTM
+526 DHTLWETDTM

-590 VRKHQSDSWNDILN
+590 VHKHQSDSWNNILN

-637 RWVDATGNIQKLDD
+637 RWVDAAGNIQKLDD

-705 KYIPVMVA
+705 KYIPVMVG

-727 IRNYDSEK
+727 IRNYDAEK

-751 ANGFAGNRDLKAY
+751 ANGFAGNRDLETY

-807 DRGNWWRNAIN
+807 NRGNWWKNAIN

-826 RYSDGEWEKNFD
+826 RYSNGEWEKNFD

-868 EIIGKERF
+868 EIIGK
-876 IDRLSWGFKAS
+876 SSSSTGCH
-887 EPWRYNAPGDQ
+887 GDSK
-898 YWDFP
+898 P
-903 VVQGNQQSMHFAFLF
+903 VSHGGIM
-918 NWAGQPWQTQRWSRS
+918 PRETS
-933 IIDRYYGFDTS
+933 IGT
-944 NAYLGDEDQGQ
+944 
-955 MSAWLVMAALGL
+955 
-967 FQTDGGCNA
+967 FQ
-976 EPIYELGSP
+976 
-985 LFEKIKI
+985 
-992 DLGKHFGRGKQFII
+992 
-1006 KANNPSRENKY
+1006 
-1017 IQSAKLTGKKLDSF
+1017 
-1031 KFPAKELLKGGTLEL
+1031 
-1046 EMGNRPNKN
+1046 
-1055 WGIK
+1055 

>member
-1 MQKTNSYLESKRP
+1 
-14 KVNMKRISLSLL
+14 MKRIPLSLF

-136 DTHHELPALFKIT
+136 DTHHEFPALFKIT

-183 NAGVIRKGSNS
+183 NSGVIRKGSNS

-216 NAELSEANKSVYL
+216 NAELNEVNKSVYL
-229 RDVKAADFQTTSP
+229 RDVKAADFQTTGP
-242 AAQPLLVDIEHLSGH
+242 VAQPLLVDPEHLSGH
-257 PLLEVEVDGKK
+257 PLLEVKVDGKK

-286 IVKSPKTSHY
+286 VVKSPKTSHY
-296 ILSVDGAILDKGMIR
+296 IISADGAILDKGMIR

-403 VKGDNSYRSAIDKAS
+403 VKDANSYRSAIDKTS

-469 YDYQIVEGSVK
+469 YDYQIVEGSIK

-500 ADADQHYTI
+500 ADADQNYTI

-526 DHTLWKKDTM
+526 DHTLWETDTM
-536 TAHYPQR
+536 TASYPQR

-572 SNNLSNEITEPF
+572 SNNLSNEIMEPF

-590 VRKHQSDSWNDILN
+590 VRKHQSDSWNNILN

-637 RWVDATGNIQKLDD
+637 RWVDAAGNIQKLDD

-727 IRNYDSEK
+727 IRNYDAEK

-751 ANGFAGNRDLKAY
+751 ANGFAGNRDLETY

-807 DRGNWWRNAIN
+807 NRGNWWKNAIN

-826 RYSDGEWEKNFD
+826 RYSNGEWEKNFD

-868 EIIGKERF
+868 EIIGKELF

-898 YWDFP
+898 Y
-903 VVQGNQQSMHFAFLF
+903 
-918 NWAGQPWQTQRWSRS
+918 
-933 IIDRYYGFDTS
+933 
-944 NAYLGDEDQGQ
+944 
-955 MSAWLVMAALGL
+955 
-967 FQTDGGCNA
+967 
-976 EPIYELGSP
+976 
-985 LFEKIKI
+985 
-992 DLGKHFGRGKQFII
+992 
-1006 KANNPSRENKY
+1006 
-1017 IQSAKLTGKKLDSF
+1017 
-1031 KFPAKELLKGGTLEL
+1031 
-1046 EMGNRPNKN
+1046 
-1055 WGIK
+1055 

>member
-1 MQKTNSYLESKRP
+1 
-14 KVNMKRISLSLL
+14 MKRIPLSLF

-136 DTHHELPALFKIT
+136 DTHHEFPALFKIT

-183 NAGVIRKGSNS
+183 NSGVIRKGSNS

-216 NAELSEANKSVYL
+216 NAELNEVNKSVYL

-242 AAQPLLVDIEHLSGH
+242 VAQPLLVDIEHLSGH
-257 PLLEVEVDGKK
+257 PLLEVKVDGKK

-286 IVKSPKTSHY
+286 VVKSPKTSHY
-296 ILSVDGAILDKGMIR
+296 IISADGAILDKGMIR

-403 VKGDNSYRSAIDKAS
+403 VKDANSYRSAIDKTS

-469 YDYQIVEGSVK
+469 YDYQIVEGSIK

-500 ADADQHYTI
+500 ADADQNYTI

-526 DHTLWKKDTM
+526 DHTLWETDTM
-536 TAHYPQR
+536 TASYPQR

-572 SNNLSNEITEPF
+572 SNNLSNEIMEPF

-590 VRKHQSDSWNDILN
+590 VRKHQSDSWNNILN

-637 RWVDATGNIQKLDD
+637 RWVDAAGNIQKLDD

-690 MYDANGWLAKGPSGM
+690 MYDANGWLAKGSSGM

-727 IRNYDSEK
+727 IRNYDAEK

-751 ANGFAGNRDLKAY
+751 ANGFAGNRDLETY

-798 KEEYYRTFS
+798 KEEY
-807 DRGNWWRNAIN
+807 
-818 PATGYAQM
+818 
-826 RYSDGEWEKNFD
+826 
-838 PFKSGA
+838 
-844 NHHYVEGN
+844 
-852 AWQLTFFVPQN
+852 
-863 VPALT
+863 
-868 EIIGKERF
+868 
-876 IDRLSWGFKAS
+876 
-887 EPWRYNAPGDQ
+887 
-898 YWDFP
+898 
-903 VVQGNQQSMHFAFLF
+903 
-918 NWAGQPWQTQRWSRS
+918 
-933 IIDRYYGFDTS
+933 
-944 NAYLGDEDQGQ
+944 
-955 MSAWLVMAALGL
+955 
-967 FQTDGGCNA
+967 
-976 EPIYELGSP
+976 
-985 LFEKIKI
+985 
-992 DLGKHFGRGKQFII
+992 
-1006 KANNPSRENKY
+1006 
-1017 IQSAKLTGKKLDSF
+1017 
-1031 KFPAKELLKGGTLEL
+1031 
-1046 EMGNRPNKN
+1046 
-1055 WGIK
+1055 

>member
-1 MQKTNSYLESKRP
+1 
-14 KVNMKRISLSLL
+14 MKRIPLSLF
-26 TFLFLLSGLCAA
+26 TFLFLLSELYAA

-136 DTHHELPALFKIT
+136 DTHHEFPALFKIT

-183 NAGVIRKGSNS
+183 NSGVIRKGSNS

-216 NAELSEANKSVYL
+216 NAELNEVNKSVYL

-242 AAQPLLVDIEHLSGH
+242 VAQPLLVDIEHLSGH
-257 PLLEVEVDGKK
+257 PLLEVKVDGKK

-286 IVKSPKTSHY
+286 VVKSPKTSHY
-296 ILSVDGAILDKGMIR
+296 IISADGAILDKGMIR

-403 VKGDNSYRSAIDKAS
+403 VKDANSYRSAIAKTS

-469 YDYQIVEGSVK
+469 YDYQLVEGSVK

-500 ADADQHYTI
+500 ADADQNYTI

-526 DHTLWKKDTM
+526 DHTLWETDTM

-590 VRKHQSDSWNDILN
+590 VRKHQSDSWNNILN

-637 RWVDATGNIQKLDD
+637 RWVDAAGNIQKLDD
-651 PDAVALGCD
+651 PDAIALGCD

-705 KYIPVMVA
+705 KYIPVMVG

-727 IRNYDSEK
+727 IRNYDAEK

-751 ANGFAGNRDLKAY
+751 ANGFAGNRDLETY

-807 DRGNWWRNAIN
+807 DRGNWWKNAIN

-826 RYSDGEWEKNFD
+826 RYSNGEWEKNFD

-852 AWQLTFFVPQN
+852 AWQLNLFVPQD
-863 VPALT
+863 VPSLT
-868 EIIGKERF
+868 ESIGKKRF

-918 NWAGQPWQTQRWSRS
+918 NWAGQPWQTQQWSRS

-955 MSAWLVMAALGL
+955 MSAWFVMAALGL

-976 EPIYELGSP
+976 EPVYELGSP

-1006 KANNPSRENKY
+1006 KASNTSRENKY
-1017 IQSAKLTGKKLDSF
+1017 IQSAKLNGKKLNSF

-1046 EMGNRPNKN
+1046 EMGDRPNKN

>member
-1 MQKTNSYLESKRP
+1 
-14 KVNMKRISLSLL
+14 
-26 TFLFLLSGLCAA
+26 
-38 PTKTVWQIGEKNHS
+38 H
-52 ASELALSPDKYKEF
+52 
-66 LANDFGWEDRFYII
+66 YII
-80 GLSSPQKDFPYVLPG
+80 S
-95 PADHWGGTSYTAGIR
+95 A
-110 THVLNIL
+110 
-117 FGMKEVPETDSWKL
+117 
-131 IIDLL
+131 
-136 DTHHELPALFKIT
+136 
-149 INGKSW
+149 
-155 KYALPKGSGKSI
+155 
-167 DGDYSQI
+167 
-174 KPHTIEIPL
+174 
-183 NAGVIRKGSNS
+183 
-194 IALTSLEGSWILF
+194 
-207 DDIRLMGPD
+207 
-216 NAELSEANKSVYL
+216 
-229 RDVKAADFQTTSP
+229 
-242 AAQPLLVDIEHLSGH
+242 
-257 PLLEVEVDGKK
+257 
-268 ILEQRL
+268 
-274 EKGRYILEAPMP
+274 
-286 IVKSPKTSHY
+286 
-296 ILSVDGAILDKGMIR
+296 DGAILDKGMIR

-403 VKGDNSYRSAIDKAS
+403 VKDANSYRSAIDKTS

-500 ADADQHYTI
+500 ADADQNYTI

-526 DHTLWKKDTM
+526 DHTLWETDTM

-590 VRKHQSDSWNDILN
+590 VHKHQSDSWNNILN

-637 RWVDATGNIQKLDD
+637 RWVDAAGNIQKLDD

-705 KYIPVMVA
+705 KYIPVMVG

-727 IRNYDSEK
+727 IRNYDAEK

-751 ANGFAGNRDLKAY
+751 ANGFAGNRDLETY

-807 DRGNWWRNAIN
+807 NRGNWWKNAIN

-826 RYSDGEWEKNFD
+826 RYSNGEWEKNFD

-868 EIIGKERF
+868 EIIGKELF

-955 MSAWLVMAALGL
+955 MSAWFVMAALGL

-976 EPIYELGSP
+976 EPVYELGSP

-1006 KANNPSRENKY
+1006 KASNTSRENKY
-1017 IQSAKLTGKKLDSF
+1017 IQSAKLNGKKLNSF

-1046 EMGNRPNKN
+1046 EMGDRPNKN

>member
-1 MQKTNSYLESKRP
+1 
-14 KVNMKRISLSLL
+14 MKRIPLSLF

-136 DTHHELPALFKIT
+136 DTHHEFPALFKIT

-183 NAGVIRKGSNS
+183 NSGVIRKGSNS

-216 NAELSEANKSVYL
+216 NAELNEVNKSVYL

-242 AAQPLLVDIEHLSGH
+242 VAQPLLVDIEHLSGH
-257 PLLEVEVDGKK
+257 PLLEVKVDGKK

-286 IVKSPKTSHY
+286 VVKSPKTSHY
-296 ILSVDGAILDKGMIR
+296 IISADGAILDKGMIR

-403 VKGDNSYRSAIDKAS
+403 VKDANSYRSAIDKTS

-469 YDYQIVEGSVK
+469 YDYQIVEGSIK

-500 ADADQHYTI
+500 ADADQNYTI

-526 DHTLWKKDTM
+526 DHTLWETDTM
-536 TAHYPQR
+536 TASYPQR

-572 SNNLSNEITEPF
+572 SNNLSNEIMEPF

-590 VRKHQSDSWNDILN
+590 VRKHQSDSWNNILN

-637 RWVDATGNIQKLDD
+637 RWVDAAGNIQKLDD

-727 IRNYDSEK
+727 IRNYDAEK

-751 ANGFAGNRDLKAY
+751 ANGFAGNRDLETY

-807 DRGNWWRNAIN
+807 NRGNWWKNAIK

-826 RYSDGEWEKNFD
+826 R
-838 PFKSGA
+838 
-844 NHHYVEGN
+844 
-852 AWQLTFFVPQN
+852 
-863 VPALT
+863 
-868 EIIGKERF
+868 
-876 IDRLSWGFKAS
+876 
-887 EPWRYNAPGDQ
+887 
-898 YWDFP
+898 
-903 VVQGNQQSMHFAFLF
+903 
-918 NWAGQPWQTQRWSRS
+918 
-933 IIDRYYGFDTS
+933 
-944 NAYLGDEDQGQ
+944 
-955 MSAWLVMAALGL
+955 
-967 FQTDGGCNA
+967 
-976 EPIYELGSP
+976 
-985 LFEKIKI
+985 
-992 DLGKHFGRGKQFII
+992 
-1006 KANNPSRENKY
+1006 
-1017 IQSAKLTGKKLDSF
+1017 
-1031 KFPAKELLKGGTLEL
+1031 
-1046 EMGNRPNKN
+1046 
-1055 WGIK
+1055 

>member
-1 MQKTNSYLESKRP
+1 
-14 KVNMKRISLSLL
+14 MKRIPLSLF

-216 NAELSEANKSVYL
+216 NAELNEVNKSVYL

-242 AAQPLLVDIEHLSGH
+242 VAQPLLVDIEHLSGH
-257 PLLEVEVDGKK
+257 PLLGVEVDGKK

-286 IVKSPKTSHY
+286 VVKSPKTSHY
-296 ILSVDGAILDKGMIR
+296 IISADGTILDKGMIR

-403 VKGDNSYRSAIDKAS
+403 VKGANSYRSAIDETS

-500 ADADQHYTI
+500 ADADQNYTI

-526 DHTLWKKDTM
+526 DHTLWETDTM
-536 TAHYPQR
+536 TARYPHR

-590 VRKHQSDSWNDILN
+590 VRKHQSDSWNNILN

-625 AFCRNTFSDADR
+625 AFCWNTFSDADR
-637 RWVDATGNIQKLDD
+637 RWVDAAGNIQKLDD

-727 IRNYDSEK
+727 IRNYDAEK

-751 ANGFAGNRDLKAY
+751 ANGFAGNRDLETY

-807 DRGNWWRNAIN
+807 DRGNWWKNAIN

-826 RYSDGEWEKNFD
+826 RYSNGEWEKNFD

-852 AWQLTFFVPQN
+852 AWQLTFFVPQD

-868 EIIGKERF
+868 EFIGKERF

-955 MSAWLVMAALGL
+955 MSAWFVMAALGL

-976 EPIYELGSP
+976 EPVYELGSP

-1006 KANNPSRENKY
+1006 KASNTSRENKY
-1017 IQSAKLTGKKLDSF
+1017 IQSAKLNGKKLNSF

>member
-1 MQKTNSYLESKRP
+1 
-14 KVNMKRISLSLL
+14 MKRIPLSLF

-216 NAELSEANKSVYL
+216 NAELNEVNKSVYL

-242 AAQPLLVDIEHLSGH
+242 VAQPLLVDIEHLSGH
-257 PLLEVEVDGKK
+257 PLLGVEVDGKK

-286 IVKSPKTSHY
+286 VVKSPKTSHY
-296 ILSVDGAILDKGMIR
+296 IISADGTILDKGMIR

-322 YIDTRMGTAHSRWMI
+322 YIDTRMETAHSRWMI

-403 VKGDNSYRSAIDKAS
+403 VKGANSYRSAIDETS

-500 ADADQHYTI
+500 ADADQNYTI

-526 DHTLWKKDTM
+526 DHTLWETDTM
-536 TAHYPQR
+536 TARYPHR

-590 VRKHQSDSWNDILN
+590 VRKHQSDSWNNILN

-637 RWVDATGNIQKLDD
+637 RWVDAAGNIQKLDD

-727 IRNYDSEK
+727 IRNYDAEK

-751 ANGFAGNRDLKAY
+751 ANGFAGNRDLETY

-807 DRGNWWRNAIN
+807 DRGNWWKNAIN

-826 RYSDGEWEKNFD
+826 RYSNGEWEKNFD

-852 AWQLTFFVPQN
+852 AWQLTFFVPQD

-868 EIIGKERF
+868 EFIGKERF

-955 MSAWLVMAALGL
+955 MSAWFVMAALGL

-976 EPIYELGSP
+976 EPVYELGSP

-1006 KANNPSRENKY
+1006 KASNTSRENKY
-1017 IQSAKLTGKKLDSF
+1017 IQSAKLNGKKLNSF

>member
-1 MQKTNSYLESKRP
+1 
-14 KVNMKRISLSLL
+14 MK
-26 TFLFLLSGLCAA
+26 
-38 PTKTVWQIGEKNHS
+38 
-52 ASELALSPDKYKEF
+52 
-66 LANDFGWEDRFYII
+66 
-80 GLSSPQKDFPYVLPG
+80 
-95 PADHWGGTSYTAGIR
+95 
-110 THVLNIL
+110 
-117 FGMKEVPETDSWKL
+117 
-131 IIDLL
+131 
-136 DTHHELPALFKIT
+136 
-149 INGKSW
+149 
-155 KYALPKGSGKSI
+155 
-167 DGDYSQI
+167 
-174 KPHTIEIPL
+174 
-183 NAGVIRKGSNS
+183 
-194 IALTSLEGSWILF
+194 
-207 DDIRLMGPD
+207 
-216 NAELSEANKSVYL
+216 
-229 RDVKAADFQTTSP
+229 
-242 AAQPLLVDIEHLSGH
+242 
-257 PLLEVEVDGKK
+257 VDGKK

-286 IVKSPKTSHY
+286 VVKSPKTSHY
-296 ILSVDGAILDKGMIR
+296 IISADGAILDKGMIR

-403 VKGDNSYRSAIDKAS
+403 VKDANSYRSAIDKTS

-500 ADADQHYTI
+500 ADADQNYTI

-526 DHTLWKKDTM
+526 DHTLWETDTM

-590 VRKHQSDSWNDILN
+590 VHKHQSDSWNNILN

-637 RWVDATGNIQKLDD
+637 RWVDAAGNIQKLDD

-705 KYIPVMVA
+705 KYIPVMVG

-727 IRNYDSEK
+727 IRNYDAEK

-751 ANGFAGNRDLKAY
+751 ANGFAGNRDLETY

-807 DRGNWWRNAIN
+807 NRGNWWKNAIN

-826 RYSDGEWEKNFD
+826 RYSNGEWEKNFD

-868 EIIGKERF
+868 EIIGKELF

-955 MSAWLVMAALGL
+955 MSAWFVMAALGL

-976 EPIYELGSP
+976 EPVYELGSP

-1006 KANNPSRENKY
+1006 KASNTSRENKY
-1017 IQSAKLTGKKLDSF
+1017 IQSAKLNGKKLNSF

-1046 EMGNRPNKN
+1046 EMGDRPNKN

>member
-1 MQKTNSYLESKRP
+1 
-14 KVNMKRISLSLL
+14 
-26 TFLFLLSGLCAA
+26 
-38 PTKTVWQIGEKNHS
+38 
-52 ASELALSPDKYKEF
+52 
-66 LANDFGWEDRFYII
+66 
-80 GLSSPQKDFPYVLPG
+80 
-95 PADHWGGTSYTAGIR
+95 
-110 THVLNIL
+110 
-117 FGMKEVPETDSWKL
+117 MKEVPETDSWKL

-136 DTHHELPALFKIT
+136 DTHHEFPALFKIT

-183 NAGVIRKGSNS
+183 NSGVIRKGSNS

-216 NAELSEANKSVYL
+216 NAELNEVNKSVYL

-242 AAQPLLVDIEHLSGH
+242 VAQPLLVDIEHLSGH
-257 PLLEVEVDGKK
+257 PLLEVKVDGKK

-286 IVKSPKTSHY
+286 VVKSPKTSHY
-296 ILSVDGAILDKGMIR
+296 IISADGAILDKGMIR

-403 VKGDNSYRSAIDKAS
+403 VKDANSYRSAIDKTS

-500 ADADQHYTI
+500 ADADQNYTI

-526 DHTLWKKDTM
+526 DHTLWETDTM

-590 VRKHQSDSWNDILN
+590 VHKHQSDSWNNILN

-637 RWVDATGNIQKLDD
+637 RWVDAAGNIQKLDD

-705 KYIPVMVA
+705 KYIPVMVG

-727 IRNYDSEK
+727 IRNYDAEK

-751 ANGFAGNRDLKAY
+751 ANGFAGNRDLETY

-807 DRGNWWRNAIN
+807 NRGNWWKNAIN

-826 RYSDGEWEKNFD
+826 RYSNGEWEKNFD

-868 EIIGKERF
+868 EIIGKELF

-955 MSAWLVMAALGL
+955 MSAWFVMAALGL

-976 EPIYELGSP
+976 EPVYELGSP

-1006 KANNPSRENKY
+1006 KASNTSRENKY
-1017 IQSAKLTGKKLDSF
+1017 IQSAKLNGKKLNSF

-1046 EMGNRPNKN
+1046 EMGDRPNKN